1 MSAGLE
7 RSGAGMILLW
17 GLPEDDPLEAVFRAL
32 QLRGAPMILVDQYEV
47 LNSSLRLRVAC
58 EVEGLLRVGSQEI
71 RLEQISAAY
80 IRPYDSTELL
90 RGREAHPQS
99 SAYRH
104 AMEFDA
110 CLRAWLEMTPAYVVN
125 PMRAMAGNNSKP
137 FQATQIQAMGFRS
150 PETLVTTDP
159 DTARAFWERH
169 GRVVYKSLSGVRSIV
184 SRLSPAHMRRL
195 GDIAWCP
202 TQFQQYVAG
211 TDVRV
216 HVVGNRLFACEIL
229 SDADDYRYAG
239 REGRSVKMRT
249 YDLPPDCANR
259 CLELCEAMDLAVAGV
274 DLRRTPDDQWYC
286 FEVNPSP
293 GFTYFQMQTGQS
305 VDQAIAELLL
315 QAPIP
320 VGHRE

>member
-1 MSAGLE
+1 
-7 RSGAGMILLW
+7 MILLW
-17 GLPEDDPLEAVFRAL
+17 GLPEDDPLEAVFRVL
-32 QLRGAPMILVDQYEV
+32 QRSGAPAILVDQYEV
-47 LNSSLRLRVAC
+47 LNSSLRLRVAK
-58 EVEGLLRVGSQEI
+58 EVEGVLRVGSQEV

-80 IRPYDSTELL
+80 IRPYDSTTLL
-90 RGREAHPQS
+90 RGRAADPRS

-104 AMEFDA
+104 ALEFDA
-110 CLRAWLEMTPAYVVN
+110 CLRAWCEVTPAYVVN

-137 FQATQIQAMGFRS
+137 FQSAQIQSMGFRI

-159 DTARAFWERH
+159 RTARTFWEHH
-169 GRVVYKSLSGVRSIV
+169 GKVVYKSLSGVRSIV

-202 TQFQQYVAG
+202 TQFQQYVSG

-216 HVVGNRLFACEIL
+216 HLVGDRLFACEIL

-239 REGRSVKMRT
+239 RQGLPVQMRSC
-249 YDLPPDCANR
+249 DLPSDCANR
-259 CLELCEAMDLAVAGV
+259 CLELCQAMDLVVAGV

-293 GFTYFQMQTGQS
+293 GFTYFQTHTGQAI
-305 VDQAIAELLL
+305 DQAIAELLL
-315 QAPIP
+315 RAPTP
-320 VGHRE
+320 VGYCT